1 MKKIFSLLM
10 ILCLVL
16 TGCSKKDDSGD
27 ANDGSEE
34 PSVVT
39 IVANV
44 PDNTESK
51 LYEFF
56 ATFKT
61 EVETNSGGLVMVELQ
76 NESVK
81 KGKEI
86 KSIEDEDFDL
96 TILEKSILVE
106 TNPFLKMFDSWFLFL
121 DYEHYRIA
129 MDDKVGDIMFKEI
142 GSNTGL
148 KVLGSLFEDSKVFNI
163 RGYAGLG
170 LPEDFEPIDMGV
182 KSAEVS
188 VAEAKTLGAN
198 AVVIVPSNTYKYL
211 AERVINGYDAY
222 LKDIRSN
229 RYYEITD
236 TIINSNHV
244 FDFSFIVMNQNKW
257 DSLSVEQKDAVNTA
271 IIHLEE
277 SYDAY
282 VQEERKELI
291 NFYKGYGLAIDELD
305 KETFFYAYQDLYR
318 GNIEYTSAWNTEYY
332 ERILR
337 LGINLLNE
345 REKAS
350 AKSLSRQ

>member
-1 MKKIFSLLM
+1 MAKQY
-10 ILCLVL
+10 
-16 TGCSKKDDSGD
+16 
-27 ANDGSEE
+27 EE
-34 PSVVT
+34 
-39 IVANV
+39 
-44 PDNTESK
+44 
-51 LYEFF
+51 EFD
-56 ATFKT
+56 
-61 EVETNSGGLVMVELQ
+61 M
-76 NESVK
+76 
-81 KGKEI
+81 
-86 KSIEDEDFDL
+86 
-96 TILEKSILVE
+96 TILTKDTLVE
-106 TNPFLKMFDSWFLFL
+106 TNPFLKMFESWFLFL

-142 GSNTGL
+142 GTNTGL
-148 KVLGSLFEDSKVFNI
+148 KVLGSLFEDSKVFNV
-163 RGYAGLG
+163 RGYAGLT
-170 LPEDFEPIDMGV
+170 LPEHFEPIDMGV
-182 KSAEVS
+182 KSSEVA

-222 LKDIRSN
+222 LKDMRAD

-236 TIINSNHV
+236 TLINSNHV

-271 IIHLEE
+271 IIHLED

-282 VQEERKELI
+282 VQAEQAELI
-291 NFYKGYGLAIDELD
+291 NFYKGYGLAVDELD

-345 REKAS
+345 REKAE
-350 AKSLSRQ
+350 AKNLKGQ